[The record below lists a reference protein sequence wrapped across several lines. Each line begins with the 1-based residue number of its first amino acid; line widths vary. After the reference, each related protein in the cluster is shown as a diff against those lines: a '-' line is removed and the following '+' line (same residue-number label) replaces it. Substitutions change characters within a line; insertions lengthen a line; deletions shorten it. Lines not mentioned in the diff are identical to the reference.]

1 MPNDTDHEKL
11 SEFSFGDSEVVG
23 ARGRFLRSLDNSVRE
38 RLRKK
43 KRSLA
48 VACTS
53 FDLIELAVAYEHR
66 FCEAFGGPVQANAV
80 VEAIVADISL
90 KYQQEGLCTKV
101 SLSHLDA
108 NCDANN
114 DPYAVV
120 FETNGNENSVCA
132 RNDPISQLSI
142 FQDYWRNNKQDV
154 QRDVAHLFH
163 GFAHSTRSI
172 GCAYIGVL
180 CNAFSGYAVNEVTY
194 GGNRNQ
200 VLWNVLVAHELG
212 HNAGTEHDGQNSGFI
227 MNPGVCDCQ
236 TFSEGS
242 IAQM

>member
-1 MPNDTDHEKL
+1 MPDDTDSEKL
-11 SEFSFGDSEVVG
+11 SEFSFGESEVVG
-23 ARGRFLRSLDNSVRE
+23 VQDRFLRSLDNSVRE
-38 RLRKK
+38 RVRKT

-48 VACTS
+48 VTCES
-53 FDLIELAVAYEHR
+53 FDLIELAVAYEHL
-66 FCEAFGGPVQANAV
+66 FCDAFGGPVQANAV
-80 VEAIVADISL
+80 VQAIVADISL

-101 SLSHLDA
+101 SLSHLDG
-108 NCDANN
+108 NCDAND

-120 FETNGNENSVCA
+120 FETNGNENAICG
-132 RNDPISQLSI
+132 NPISQLRI
-142 FQDYWRNNKQDV
+142 FQDYWRNNKSNV
-154 QRDVAHLFH
+154 RRDAAHLFH
-163 GFAHSTRSI
+163 GYPHSTRTI

-180 CNAFSGYAVNEVTY
+180 CNTFSGYAVNEVTY

-212 HNAGTEHDGQNSGFI
+212 HNAGTRHDGPNSGFI

-236 TFSEGS
+236 TFSQES